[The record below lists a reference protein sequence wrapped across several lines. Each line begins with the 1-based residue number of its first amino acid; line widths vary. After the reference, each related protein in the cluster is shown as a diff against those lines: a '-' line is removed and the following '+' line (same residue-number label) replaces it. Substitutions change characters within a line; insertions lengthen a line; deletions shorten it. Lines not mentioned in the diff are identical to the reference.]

1 MTKMTNEEYI
11 KYLQDMVMH
20 RVGIIGVDKA
30 SETLEILE
38 DLKGDSDLTLGDLR
52 FLINVKI
59 GSLLKS
65 NCIEF

>member
-1 MTKMTNEEYI
+1 
-11 KYLQDMVMH
+11 MH